1 MGQKIHPYGLRLG
14 IVTDWKSRWYS
25 EKDYAAQVNE
35 DHKIRTY
42 LRDELTRGAVSRI
55 DIERIGDKKVQIDI
69 HTGRPGVVIGRGG
82 SEAERLRGG
91 LEDLTGRNVKFNVIE
106 VANPELD
113 AQLLARSV
121 ADQLEGRVA
130 FRRAMK
136 RTVTTAMKAGAE
148 GVRVQAQG
156 RLGGADM
163 GRREWYLEGRVP
175 LHTLRADIDY
185 GTATARTPVG
195 AVGVKVWVYRG
206 DLLTSVAARNE
217 KIAAEARL
225 AAGGPAQRRRR
236 SARSRAESAA
246 GESGGKRLIEAGGG
260 KRPVE
265 SGAGKKGGKRLIE
278 AGGGRR
284 KPTTSDAAAEFN
296 EARQATEDGV
306 ADAAVVADAAAV
318 VAGEVAAEAVAEA
331 VVAEVAAVEAVETAV
346 VAEVTADEVEVE
358 AEIAEVVA
366 EVAVEDALIAEAI
379 AEETG
384 SEEAVIEAVVAE
396 ERAEDAIVEAVVAEA
411 VAEEAQEIAEI
422 ADEVAVE
429 AIVEAVEAE
438 EEAEADVEA
447 ALEVEAIAEVLDEAA
462 EVEETPT
469 VETTEVIETQ
479 KVDEESHQS
488 PVASHQLEETGDS
501 RLETDDSDE
510 APEQSE
516 GDKS

>member
-42 LRDELTRGAVSRI
+42 LRNELTRGAVSRI

-82 SEAERLRGG
+82 SEAERLRTG
-91 LEDLTGRNVKFNVIE
+91 LEDLSGRNVKFNVIE

-185 GTATARTPVG
+185 GVATARTSVG

-206 DLLTSVAARNE
+206 DLLTSVTARNE

-236 SARSRAESAA
+236 SARSRAEAAA
-246 GESGGKRLIEAGGG
+246 GETGGKRLIEAGGG

-265 SGAGKKGGKRLIE
+265 PGAGKKGGKRLIE

-284 KPTTSDAAAEFN
+284 KPTTSDAAAEFE
-296 EARQATEDGV
+296 EAKQATED
-306 ADAAVVADAAAV
+306 AIEDAAVVADTAAI
-318 VAGEVAAEAVAEA
+318 VAGE
-331 VVAEVAAVEAVETAV
+331 AAVEAIETAV
-346 VAEVTADEVEVE
+346 VAEA
-358 AEIAEVVA
+358 
-366 EVAVEDALIAEAI
+366 
-379 AEETG
+379 
-384 SEEAVIEAVVAE
+384 VAE
-396 ERAEDAIVEAVVAEA
+396 EAEVEAVVAEA
-411 VAEEAQEIAEI
+411 VAE
-422 ADEVAVE
+422 VAVEEAIVAETAAEETGSEE
-429 AIVEAVEAE
+429 AIVEAVIAEDFAEEAVAEAVTAEAVAEVAEEIAEVADEAAVEAVETAIEAE
-438 EEAEADVEA
+438 V
-447 ALEVEAIAEVLDEAA
+447 VAEVLDEAA
-462 EVEETPT
+462 DEVATDKAEH
-469 VETTEVIETQ
+469 TEGG
-479 KVDEESHQS
+479 
-488 PVASHQLEETGDS
+488 A
-501 RLETDDSDE
+501 
-510 APEQSE
+510 
-516 GDKS
+516 